1 MQLKTAT
8 IKKNKSM
15 VIKMIKIITLLVL
28 VMIGLIGC
36 SGTDYTISA
45 DDALEL
51 IDTADAV
58 LLDVRT
64 PSEYDEGHIEG
75 AVLFPL
81 SSIESSIETAIPDKS
96 TEIIVYCRSGNR
108 SADAVDILIDLGY
121 TNVHDLG
128 GIIDWPY
135 GIVI

>member
-1 MQLKTAT
+1 MKTL
-8 IKKNKSM
+8 
-15 VIKMIKIITLLVL
+15 ITLLVL
-28 VMIGLIGC
+28 LMIGLIGC
-36 SGTDYTISA
+36 SSKDYTISA

-51 IDTADAV
+51 IENDNTI

-64 PSEYDEGHIEG
+64 IAEYEDGHIEG

-81 SSIESSIETAIPDKS
+81 DNLKSSIESAVPDKS
-96 TEIIVYCRSGNR
+96 TNIIVYCRSGNR
-108 SADAVDILIDLGY
+108 SADAIDILVNLGY

-135 GIVI
+135 DVVT

>member
-1 MQLKTAT
+1 M
-8 IKKNKSM
+8 KKL
-15 VIKMIKIITLLVL
+15 IALLIL

-36 SGTDYTISA
+36 SGTDYTINA
-45 DDALEL
+45 DDALDL
-51 IDTADAV
+51 IENDGAV

-64 PSEYDEGHIEG
+64 PSEYEDGHIEG

-81 SSIESSIETAIPDKS
+81 SSIESSIESAIPDKS

-108 SADAVDILIDLGY
+108 SADAVEILIDLGY

-135 GIVI
+135 DIVT

>member
-1 MQLKTAT
+1 MKRLT
-8 IKKNKSM
+8 
-15 VIKMIKIITLLVL
+15 TLLGL

-36 SGTDYTISA
+36 SSTNYTISA

-51 IDTADAV
+51 IDTDNAV

-64 PSEYDEGHIEG
+64 PTEYDDGHIED
-75 AVLFPL
+75 ATLFPL
-81 SSIESSIETAIPDKS
+81 SDITSSIETAIPDKS

-108 SADAVDILIDLGY
+108 SAEAIDILLDLGY

-135 GIVI
+135 EIVK